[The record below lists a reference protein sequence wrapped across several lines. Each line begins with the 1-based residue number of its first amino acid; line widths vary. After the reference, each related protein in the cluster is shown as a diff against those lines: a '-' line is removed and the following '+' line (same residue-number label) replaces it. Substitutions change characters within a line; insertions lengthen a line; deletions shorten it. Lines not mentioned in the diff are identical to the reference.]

1 MHFADYLFAKSNLEK
16 EGEKFYLFIYF
27 FFQCE
32 ACQNKLKKLGVLGL
46 PNTPVQKFYSLCM

>member
-16 EGEKFYLFIYF
+16 EGEKFLFFI
-27 FFQCE
+27 FQCE

-46 PNTPVQKFYSLCM
+46 PNTPVQKF

>member
-16 EGEKFYLFIYF
+16 EGEKFFLFFI
-27 FFQCE
+27 FQCE